1 MFSIYIF
8 LFVVVNATP
17 QQNIIY
23 IMAVLLVEET
33 GVSEENHQSTANYC
47 KNNLCPAVNPS
58 QSYLINEETESTTYE
73 ITLGITSE
81 GYSLLRQRLLLFSSS
96 LT

>member
-33 GVSEENHQSTANYC
+33 GVSEENQSTANY
-47 KNNLCPAVNPS
+47 
-58 QSYLINEETESTTYE
+58 
-73 ITLGITSE
+73 
-81 GYSLLRQRLLLFSSS
+81 
-96 LT
+96 

>member
-1 MFSIYIF
+1 M
-8 LFVVVNATP
+8 
-17 QQNIIY
+17 Q
-23 IMAVLLVEET
+23 
-33 GVSEENHQSTANYC
+33 HC

-81 GYSLLRQRLLLFSSS
+81 GYSLLRQRLLF
-96 LT
+96 